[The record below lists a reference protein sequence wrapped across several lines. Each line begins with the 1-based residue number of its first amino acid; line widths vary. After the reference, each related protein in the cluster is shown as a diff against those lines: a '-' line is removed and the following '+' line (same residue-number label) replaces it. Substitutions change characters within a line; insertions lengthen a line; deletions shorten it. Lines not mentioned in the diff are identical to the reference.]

1 MPSFLKDF
9 RRRSVRSF
17 RTDTSSSDPANN
29 GSGTSIPTSKSSSTL
44 SSVYQQTTP
53 PPSLPG
59 ENSFT
64 NSKAVNGGPTPV
76 PPVPQLPSRPAT
88 TATKRMSSIGLNGTA
103 TPPPKNPPTSPYAP
117 RVTSIDNRAMVY
129 QKVLLISGV
138 IGEPDSKTMDGA
150 VTVNHD
156 KDSFPATSWP
166 VSDSHFKALV
176 VLQPG
181 ANTLRLDFNSP
192 KLSNSGTSI
201 PSHASWIDITYL
213 PLNAAPPLHLAIIL
227 GKDSPGTFDAVP
239 ERVQGEG
246 NGLDTAVRKF
256 RMAAYLWQA
265 FTGEQMFRNGFGRR
279 CWRYEEEWQPG
290 TLTYNDQTSNQY
302 RNEAKIHIIR
312 CEKTVEEL
320 RDLNVA
326 QQYEKAT
333 DKGKLFSIA
342 MDTVKAYF
350 RPKPGQKQ
358 YVSCM
363 FLDTHWDPAN
373 KVVRGHAALGGG
385 DGEMGLAIFGS
396 HALQSYPASI
406 EEVVPA
412 FSDITKTDTNFVAND
427 CNESGSV
434 WEAAN
439 IGIGAH
445 LHETGH
451 LFGCPHQESG
461 VMLRD
466 YVRLNRTFT
475 TREPYCTR
483 TQSSGQ
489 RLCTRNDECG
499 WHRLDVLRFRFHP
512 CFRLPQDAPLP
523 PDDSVQVWTVD
534 NSNILITAETGIA
547 WIELYSEGDDVC
559 HTWIEYLQNDGNMSG
574 PRLLTVTEADLR
586 AKLPSDKRK
595 KPLKLEVFSY
605 GGSKHVVEDI
615 SKLGSKASRT
625 KLPDGRKGFIGSKLG
640 YSQLEGSQPQEVLL
654 SSAWITNKEKRR
666 TVLMSIKVYHGFA
679 VDGIEFFYDDDTT
692 QLFGKRGG
700 TPGGSEFKLDTQK
713 GEILMGFYLRA
724 GLWIDGIQI
733 LTNRNRKSEIYGNA
747 TGGSGHTLIPPR
759 GYAIAGIS
767 GSCGQWLD
775 GFALIITR

>member
-9 RRRSVRSF
+9 RRRSIRSF
-17 RTDTSSSDPANN
+17 RTDTSSSEPANNGSN

-59 ENSFT
+59 EGSFA
-64 NSKAVNGGPTPV
+64 NSKA
-76 PPVPQLPSRPAT
+76 
-88 TATKRMSSIGLNGTA
+88 GLNGWA
-103 TPPPKNPPTSPYAP
+103 TPPPKNLPTSPYAP
-117 RVTSIDNRAMVY
+117 RVLSIDNRAMVY

-138 IGEPDSKTMDGA
+138 IGESDTKTLDGSI
-150 VTVNHD
+150 TVNHD

-181 ANTLRLDFNSP
+181 ANTLRLDFSSP
-192 KLSNSGTSI
+192 KLSSSGTSI
-201 PSHASWIDITYL
+201 PAHSSWIDITYL
-213 PLNAAPPLHLAIIL
+213 PLNNSPPLHLAIIL
-227 GKDSPGTFDAVP
+227 GKDSPGTYDAVP
-239 ERVQGEG
+239 DRVQNEG
-246 NGLDTAVRKF
+246 NGMETAIRKF
-256 RMAAYLWQA
+256 RMSAYLWQA

-290 TLTYNDQTSNQY
+290 TLTYSDQTTGQY

-312 CEKTVEEL
+312 CDKTVAEL
-320 RDLNVA
+320 RDLNIA
-326 QQYEKAT
+326 QQYDKAS
-333 DKGKLFSIA
+333 DKGKLFGIA
-342 MDTVKAYF
+342 MDAVKEYF
-350 RPKPGQKQ
+350 RPKAGQKQ

-363 FLDTHWDPAN
+363 FLDTHWDPQE

-385 DGEMGLAIFGS
+385 DGEVGLAIFGS
-396 HALQSYPASI
+396 HALQTYPASI

-412 FSDITKTDTNFVAND
+412 FTDCTKTDTNFVAND

-475 TREPYCTR
+475 TREPFSTR
-483 TQSSGQ
+483 TQSPGQ
-489 RLCTRNDECG
+489 SLCTREDECG
-499 WHRLDVLRFRFHP
+499 WHRLDCLRFRFHP

-534 NSNILITAETGIA
+534 NSNILITAESGIA
-547 WIELYSEGDDVC
+547 WIELYPEGDDVC
-559 HTWIEYLQNDGNMSG
+559 HTSIEYLQNDGNTIG

-586 AKLPSDKRK
+586 AKLPSNKRK
-595 KPLKLEVFSY
+595 KPLRMEVFSY
-605 GGSKHVVEDI
+605 GGSKHVVDDV
-615 SKLGSKASRT
+615 SKLGAKSNKT

-640 YSQLEGSQPQEVLL
+640 FSQLEGSQPQEVLL
-654 SSAWITNKEKRR
+654 SSSYITKKRI
-666 TVLMSIKVYHGFA
+666 VLMSIRVYHGFA
-679 VDGIEFFYDDDTT
+679 VDGIEFFYDDDTS

-700 TPGGSEFKLDTQK
+700 KPGGDEFKLDTVK

-747 TGGSGHTLIPPR
+747 TGGSGSTNQRKPIL
-759 GYAIAGIS
+759 
-767 GSCGQWLD
+767 L
-775 GFALIITR
+775 